1 MIELKKQA
9 LLGAFGVASPKSMI
23 VIPWYD
29 LNNCL
34 KLITPGKKIDW
45 PDLLVISDQAVSI
58 FKVRASEAY
67 TLLPFKRLDHSG
79 IHQMGLLALRN
90 VIEGS
95 TVTYIVDGD
104 VTYQDLASVALKNN
118 CVRHIHKLYTQLKKD
133 KTNE

>member
-1 MIELKKQA
+1 M
-9 LLGAFGVASPKSMI
+9 
-23 VIPWYD
+23 
-29 LNNCL
+29 